1 MFFTINWQSLATFK
15 YHDLSS
21 NIWHVDTQLS
31 FYDFICI
38 TGSIKKKFQKI
49 CKDNETGFGSNEMQI
64 STKRKPWRNNYDGNR
79 REINLSCQVKVPD
92 ENIADENKQNYQ
104 TNKNGDLIIVNLKKQ
119 ILWFFK
125 KMDPLYRWT
134 LGVCYALC

>member
-1 MFFTINWQSLATFK
+1 
-15 YHDLSS
+15 
-21 NIWHVDTQLS
+21 
-31 FYDFICI
+31 
-38 TGSIKKKFQKI
+38 
-49 CKDNETGFGSNEMQI
+49 MQI

-125 KMDPLYRWT
+125 KMKPLYRWT
-134 LGVCYALC
+134 LGVCCPLLAALYQEIMYLKTLHGEVVFCLSFYPPYHHFSQSLYGWMGSQNGAPFWHKGLR